1 MGWDGRMDGR
11 PRKQFPLVTTERSR
25 QRRVHTYASQ
35 FSAAPTYR
43 GHHAV
48 YFCAASAQEPAWAP
62 GERRGCA
69 ASSSPVP
76 TPGRVG
82 RLVGV
87 HFRVSLSNR
96 VAGMSVSRRQG
107 RARQG

>member
-1 MGWDGRMDGR
+1 MSWDGRMDGR

-48 YFCAASAQEPAWAP
+48 YFWLLAP
-62 GERRGCA
+62 KSPRGPLENGGVALRRHRQCQRRGE
-69 ASSSPVP
+69 S
-76 TPGRVG
+76 
-82 RLVGV
+82 GV
-87 HFRVSLSNR
+87 
-96 VAGMSVSRRQG
+96 
-107 RARQG
+107 